1 MGRRVCGPYGESST
15 EKETTLLKLDGRT
28 VLVTG
33 ANRGLGAR
41 LVGTILDAGAAKV
54 WAAARNPNSL
64 APDVLAH
71 DRVVPLEL
79 DITDEA
85 SIDAAS
91 ARAGDIDVLVN
102 NAGILDFGGPLDGD
116 LDGFARNLTTNYL
129 GTLRVTRA
137 FVPVLE
143 RNAPSAIVNV
153 LTVTALAPIR
163 SLAGYSAS
171 KAASHSMTQALRAEL
186 KDRGI
191 DVMGVYPALI
201 DTDMV
206 APIPADKT
214 APEHVAARIIEG
226 IEAGET
232 VIWPDPV
239 SAGAGTTYLGNPIA
253 LEAMLA
259 AF

>member
-1 MGRRVCGPYGESST
+1 M
-15 EKETTLLKLDGRT
+15 KFDGRT

-41 LVGTILDAGAAKV
+41 LVEAILDAGAARV
-54 WAAARNPNSL
+54 WVAAREPDGL
-64 APDVLAH
+64 APAVLAH
-71 DRVVPLEL
+71 DRVVPVAL
-79 DITDEA
+79 DITDQT
-85 SIDAAS
+85 SIDAA
-91 ARAGDIDVLVN
+91 AEKAGDVDVLFN
-102 NAGILDFGGPLDGD
+102 NAGILSFGGPLDGD

-143 RNAPSAIVNV
+143 RNGPAAIVNI

-171 KAASHSMTQALRAEL
+171 KAASHSMTQALRGEL

-191 DVMGVYPALI
+191 DVIGAYPALI
-201 DTDMV
+201 DTDLV
-206 APIPADKT
+206 APIPAAKA
-214 APEHVAARIIEG
+214 APEQVAARIVEA

-239 SAGAGTTYLGNPIA
+239 SAGAGRTYLDNPVA